1 MSTLAMLLR
10 RYLLPRHGNLLSFAL
25 WLSVA
30 GVSLGVIQLMVVL
43 AVMTGFIEVFERNY
57 TRISSEIIV
66 VPKPES
72 GVTENIPASILA
84 VPGVGGLSAAELAQG
99 MLIKN
104 GVGGVVIEGI
114 DRETTQQVTD
124 WNPIWTAPP
133 RRDLEAKNPY
143 WIWIGSQLAKKLG
156 VKVGDTVDMMIAEGK
171 SRRIVPFVVSAVVK
185 FGIYDHD
192 LRYVRVDINVLNEL
206 FKRYH
211 LEPLYKIKVAEGYSI
226 DAVAKALRAAL
237 GKRVNV
243 KKWSDVHHN
252 VFMAVNHQKRLLFLI
267 LQIVVGLAAM
277 NVVNLLM
284 MSTHQRKRDI
294 AILRAMGMRVGQV
307 FQFFVLQGAAV
318 GMVGILAGI
327 GLGWVACGI
336 LEAVQPTFLS
346 EAVYNVTRLP
356 LRVRWADVGFIAASG
371 FVLCVVF
378 SIMPALGA
386 AVAKPVG
393 ALRYE

>member
-1 MSTLAMLLR
+1 MSTLATLLR
-10 RYLLPRHGNLLSFAL
+10 RYLLPRHGNLLTFAL
-25 WLSVA
+25 WLSVG

-72 GVTENIPASILA
+72 RVTENIPASILA

-124 WNPIWTAPP
+124 WKPIWTAPP
-133 RRDLEAKNPY
+133 RTDIEAKNPY
-143 WIWIGSQLAKKLG
+143 WIWIGSQLAQKLG
-156 VKVGDTVDMMIAEGK
+156 VKVGDSVDMMIAEGK
-171 SRRIVPFVVSAVVK
+171 SRRIIPFVVTAIAK

-206 FKRYH
+206 FRRYH
-211 LEPLYKIKVAEGYSI
+211 LEPLYKIKVAPGYSI
-226 DAVAKALRAAL
+226 DAVAKSLRSTL
-237 GKRVNV
+237 GRRVNV

-252 VFMAVNHQKRLLFLI
+252 VFMAVNHQKKLLFLI

-318 GMVGILAGI
+318 GMVGIAVGI
-327 GLGWVACGI
+327 ALGWVACGI
-336 LEAVQPTFLS
+336 LEALQPAILS

-356 LRVRWADVGFIAASG
+356 LRVRPSDVGLIAVSG
-371 FVLCVVF
+371 LVLCVFF
-378 SIMPALGA
+378 SILPALGA

>member
-1 MSTLAMLLR
+1 M
-10 RYLLPRHGNLLSFAL
+10 
-25 WLSVA
+25 
-30 GVSLGVIQLMVVL
+30 GVIQLMVVL

-72 GVTENIPASILA
+72 GITENIPASILA

-124 WNPIWTAPP
+124 WNPIWMAPP
-133 RRDLEAKNPY
+133 SRELEAKNPY
-143 WIWIGSQLAKKLG
+143 WIWIGSQLASKLG
-156 VKVGDTVDMMIAEGK
+156 VKVGDSVDMMIAEGK
-171 SRRIVPFVVSAVVK
+171 SRRIVPFTVSAIVK

-211 LEPLYKIKVAEGYSI
+211 LEPLYKIKVAAGYSI
-226 DAVAKALRAAL
+226 DEVAKSLRTTL

-327 GLGWVACGI
+327 ALGWAACGV
-336 LEAVQPTFLS
+336 LEAVQPAFLS

-371 FVLCVVF
+371 LVLCVVF
-378 SIMPALGA
+378 SILPAFGA

-393 ALRYE
+393 SLRYE